1 MTRWIATLWLAMLS
15 LAGCGAPAG
24 AAHPSFAT
32 RAGAHSAGAREAHLL
47 GVSEEA
53 IPELAPLWPALSA
66 RAATE
71 VVESLS
77 VAEGAAVHCL
87 SVMVAGDLAQEAL
100 EAWREGARG
109 STCEGEPS
117 DVRCRRDATALR
129 ITAGEALDED
139 VATLDAIAAEMG
151 MPPEPSAMVVA
162 CVEGLSL
169 SRLSRID
176 ERLHVD
182 GLLEPWHELHE
193 RLGARRFAE
202 LRWTRSASRGTEL
215 AVRYRADEEA
225 LELAS
230 EWARAAGLAAD
241 DGAWRWIDAAMRLAL
256 ELRPGPS
263 PSIELLLVR
272 EP

>member
-1 MTRWIATLWLAMLS
+1 MKRWLALVL
-15 LAGCGAPAG
+15 LAGCGAPSG
-24 AAHPSFAT
+24 AAPPSFAT
-32 RAGAHSAGAREAHLL
+32 STGVASESAREAHLL
-47 GVSEEA
+47 GVTEA
-53 IPELAPLWPALSA
+53 ALPELAPLWPALSA

-77 VAEGAAVHCL
+77 VGEEGAAVHCL
-87 SVMVAGDLAQEAL
+87 QVIVAGDLAQEAL

-109 STCEGEPS
+109 LECEGDAS
-117 DVRCRRDATALR
+117 DERCRGERTALR
-129 ITAGEALDED
+129 ITSDTGAIDEE
-139 VATLDAIAAEMG
+139 VAALDAIAAEMG
-151 MPPEPSAMVVA
+151 MPPEPSATVAA
-162 CVEGLSL
+162 CVEGLSRA
-169 SRLSRID
+169 RLARID
-176 ERLHVD
+176 ERLHVA

-202 LRWTRSASRGTEL
+202 LRWTRSERGTEV
-215 AVRYRADEEA
+215 AVRYHADEEA

-230 EWARAAGLAAD
+230 EWARASGLAAD

-256 ELRPGPS
+256 ELRPGPT